1 MFVLVTRTFEF
12 SSLSAS
18 DTRAIRVNTNDYEKS
33 VCWACI
39 ADRSENERTLEE
51 ERERERDRLIV
62 LIIIVSRKCHEV
74 CIVSKVGFLC
84 RACSQFRTVVRA
96 LVFNCNAPSRLATAH
111 TDDAMTLHWWM
122 HWFWVTAQFLVILGN
137 PVPSS
142 TAEPRGGQ
150 VEDRLSTESTSEI
163 AATEA
168 ERPDPR
174 QSFRVA
180 KAIGLQPPT
189 NAAVTLDRQP
199 STVSTPME
207 VGASVIETSTSP
219 MEDYHGGN
227 ASNAVNVD
235 TAKSFTPQFHAD
247 GADRVRNPA
256 TKKDSKITWILTTNK
271 TGGRSKYEQEVKVDE
286 NGNRNASADQVEDLT
301 VLPLQEE
308 VSRIRLVLNK
318 TKSSSLLSSS
328 SSSFSLSAGSSG
340 VRTFNRSDD
349 VEINGEFIEPQL
361 FATAA
366 SILEVGVSESTRSS
380 RARNA
385 FPEDIPRN
393 QVQENQ
399 LPDYNESSSENSKQ
413 EGGSRST
420 VDIAAITGSCLATV
434 VLLSTMGSLG
444 FIMYRRRY
452 LNPPQT
458 LNSDKCSNPDS
469 SGYIDDSTIRD
480 NSEEMYSLDNDS
492 FLNSLEAMT
501 IQNYW
506 TDSVKH
512 TKL

>member
-1 MFVLVTRTFEF
+1 M
-12 SSLSAS
+12 SA
-18 DTRAIRVNTNDYEKS
+18 TCINTNNGGIS
-33 VCWACI
+33 LTWV
-39 ADRSENERTLEE
+39 
-51 ERERERDRLIV
+51 
-62 LIIIVSRKCHEV
+62 
-74 CIVSKVGFLC
+74 
-84 RACSQFRTVVRA
+84 
-96 LVFNCNAPSRLATAH
+96 H

-142 TAEPRGGQ
+142 TSEPRSQ
-150 VEDRLSTESTSEI
+150 VQDRLSTESTPEI
-163 AATEA
+163 TSIETDSPEA
-168 ERPDPR
+168 R
-174 QSFRVA
+174 QNLRVA
-180 KAIGLQPPT
+180 KAIGLHPPT
-189 NAAVTLDRQP
+189 NAAVIFDRQS
-199 STVSTPME
+199 STISSNME
-207 VGASVIETSTSP
+207 VGPSVVETSTDLVG
-219 MEDYHGGN
+219 EEYHGNG
-227 ASNAVNVD
+227 SNAVNL
-235 TAKSFTPQFHAD
+235 
-247 GADRVRNPA
+247 DRVKVLTAERATESTDIARGPS
-256 TKKDSKITWILTTNK
+256 TKKDSKITWILTSNK
-271 TGGRSKYEQEVKVDE
+271 AGVRSKYEQEEKVEE
-286 NGNRNASADQVEDLT
+286 NGNRNGSNDQVEDLT

-318 TKSSSLLSSS
+318 TKSSSFLSSS
-328 SSSFSLSAGSSG
+328 SSSLSASVGSSG
-340 VRTFNRSDD
+340 IRTFNRSDD
-349 VEINGEFIEPQL
+349 VEIDEELVEPQL

-366 SILEVGVSESTRSS
+366 SILEGVSESTRLS
-380 RARNA
+380 RARSA
-385 FPEDIPRN
+385 FPKDFQRD
-393 QVQENQ
+393 QVQEEQ
-399 LPDYNESSSENSKQ
+399 LTDYNESSSEDAKQ
-413 EGGSRST
+413 EGGASGST

>member
-1 MFVLVTRTFEF
+1 
-12 SSLSAS
+12 
-18 DTRAIRVNTNDYEKS
+18 
-33 VCWACI
+33 
-39 ADRSENERTLEE
+39 
-51 ERERERDRLIV
+51 
-62 LIIIVSRKCHEV
+62 
-74 CIVSKVGFLC
+74 
-84 RACSQFRTVVRA
+84 
-96 LVFNCNAPSRLATAH
+96 
-111 TDDAMTLHWWM
+111 MTLHWWM

-142 TAEPRGGQ
+142 TAEPRGQ
-150 VEDRLSTESTSEI
+150 VQDRLSSEPTPEITSIETEDPEQ
-163 AATEA
+163 
-168 ERPDPR
+168 RP
-174 QSFRVA
+174 SFRVA
-180 KAIGLQPPT
+180 KAIGLHPPT
-189 NAAVTLDRQP
+189 NTAVILDRP
-199 STVSTPME
+199 SSTISTPME
-207 VGASVIETSTSP
+207 VHASVVETSTSP
-219 MEDYHGGN
+219 LIEEYYGN
-227 ASNAVNVD
+227 TSNAVNLESI
-235 TAKSFTPQFHAD
+235 KSFTPQRITVS
-247 GADRVRNPA
+247 ADRIRNPV

-271 TGGRSKYEQEVKVDE
+271 TGGRSKYEQEEKVDE
-286 NGNRNASADQVEDLT
+286 NGNRNASMDVDVEDLT

-318 TKSSSLLSSS
+318 TKSSSSSSSLSSS
-328 SSSFSLSAGSSG
+328 SIGGSG
-340 VRTFNRSDD
+340 IRMFNRSDD
-349 VEINGEFIEPQL
+349 VEIDEEFIEPQL

-366 SILEVGVSESTRSS
+366 SILEVGVSESTRLS
-380 RARNA
+380 RARSA
-385 FPEDIPRN
+385 FPKDFQRD
-393 QVQENQ
+393 QVQEEH
-399 LPDYNESSSENSKQ
+399 LSDYNESNSENSKQ
-413 EGGSRST
+413 ESAPRSA

>member
-1 MFVLVTRTFEF
+1 
-12 SSLSAS
+12 
-18 DTRAIRVNTNDYEKS
+18 
-33 VCWACI
+33 
-39 ADRSENERTLEE
+39 
-51 ERERERDRLIV
+51 
-62 LIIIVSRKCHEV
+62 
-74 CIVSKVGFLC
+74 
-84 RACSQFRTVVRA
+84 
-96 LVFNCNAPSRLATAH
+96 
-111 TDDAMTLHWWM
+111 MTLHWWM
-122 HWFWVTAQFLVILGN
+122 HWFWVTAQFLVILGS

-150 VEDRLSTESTSEI
+150 VQDRLSTESTSEI
-163 AATEA
+163 AAIEA
-168 ERPDPR
+168 ERADPC

-180 KAIGLQPPT
+180 KAIGLHPPT
-189 NAAVTLDRQP
+189 NAAVTSDRQP
-199 STVSTPME
+199 STASTPME
-207 VGASVIETSTSP
+207 DYHGASVIETSTSP

-247 GADRVRNPA
+247 GVDRVRNPA

-271 TGGRSKYEQEVKVDE
+271 TGGRSKYEQEGKVDE

-328 SSSFSLSAGSSG
+328 AGSPG

-380 RARNA
+380 RA
-385 FPEDIPRN
+385 FPKGFGRD

-399 LPDYNESSSENSKQ
+399 IDYNESNSENSKQ